1 MTAPETQPQRTVL
14 SWQRTG
20 LGLLGVAAVLG
31 SHAVLDE
38 RVLPLALAA
47 AVALTGLG
55 VLGVL
60 GVLARRRAR
69 ALARTPGPAPAA
81 VAVVTVAVVA
91 TALAAAA
98 TLLSR

>member
-14 SWQRTG
+14 AWQRTG

-31 SHAVLDE
+31 SHAVLDA
-38 RVLPLALAA
+38 RVLPLVLAA
-47 AVALTGLG
+47 AVAATG
-55 VLGVL
+55 LGVL

-69 ALARTPGPAPAA
+69 ALARDPASAPAA
-81 VAVVTVAVVA
+81 VELATAAVVA